1 MKLMGGDYMYTKDKS
16 KQIVI
21 RVSESQYNFL
31 KNIAIVRGCNI
42 SDLVRGF
49 IDYFFAI

>member
-1 MKLMGGDYMYTKDKS
+1 MYTKDKS

-31 KNIAIVRGCNI
+31 KNIATVRGCNI

-49 IDYFFAI
+49 IDYFFSIWSD

>member
-1 MKLMGGDYMYTKDKS
+1 MYTKDKN

-31 KNIAIVRGCNI
+31 KLFADVRGCSV

-49 IDYFFAI
+49 VDYFYALWSD